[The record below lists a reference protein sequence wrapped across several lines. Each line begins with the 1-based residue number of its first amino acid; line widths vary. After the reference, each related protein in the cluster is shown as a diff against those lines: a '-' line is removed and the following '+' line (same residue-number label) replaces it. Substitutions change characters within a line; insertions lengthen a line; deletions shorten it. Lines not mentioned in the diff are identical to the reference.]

1 MYAFLDR
8 VGENDL
14 RTFLQRICSPEHY
27 ERIKSLGRS
36 EIYSAL
42 FSLYGFDILYEKR
55 IRRLLFLG
63 YAITTNKPKICEA
76 FWETDQAT
84 VIGKE
89 LKCQ

>member
-42 FSLYGFDILYEKR
+42 FSLYGFDIL
-55 IRRLLFLG
+55 
-63 YAITTNKPKICEA
+63 
-76 FWETDQAT
+76 
-84 VIGKE
+84 
-89 LKCQ
+89 